1 MRKGKTSPSPSQGG
15 GANLLPLGE
24 IREGFLCLLFGLLLV
39 GCQSRQ
45 QQSHEVVSDFDSQQ
59 EEAALRTMLDE
70 VYQEVNLRWDN
81 DSEVNCYANSMEELY
96 TTKEYQQMYDTLHAI
111 EVQKFE
117 QGQADEAFFA
127 VGGNVWTM
135 GSHNLPFSTKV
146 VRVEFPNDST
156 ADLYFFLKPAE
167 GDSIPILWQLKK
179 ISDQWLIRNFIV
191 GGGYYEYNYDYMSS
205 MRDYIKRNQ

>member
-1 MRKGKTSPSPSQGG
+1 MNLHRLNRMRNSY
-15 GANLLPLGE
+15 L
-24 IREGFLCLLFGLLLV
+24 FLMSVLLLV

-45 QQSHEVVSDFDSQQ
+45 QQSHEVVSDFDSRQ
-59 EEAALRTMLDE
+59 EEAAVRTMLDE
-70 VYQEVNLRWDN
+70 VYQEVNLRWN
-81 DSEVNCYANSMEELY
+81 TDSELNSYANSMEELY

-117 QGQADEAFFA
+117 QGKADEAFFA

-135 GSHNLPFSTKV
+135 GAHNLPFSTKV

-167 GDSIPILWQLKK
+167 SDSIPILWQLKK
-179 ISDQWLIRNFIV
+179 ISDQWRIRNFIV
-191 GGGYYEYNYDYMSS
+191 GGGYYDYDYDYMSS

>member
-1 MRKGKTSPSPSQGG
+1 MNLHRLNRMRNSY
-15 GANLLPLGE
+15 L
-24 IREGFLCLLFGLLLV
+24 FLMSVLLLV

-45 QQSHEVVSDFDSQQ
+45 QQSHEVVSDFDSRQ
-59 EEAALRTMLDE
+59 EEAAVRTMLDE
-70 VYQEVNLRWDN
+70 VYQEVNLRWN
-81 DSEVNCYANSMEELY
+81 TDSELNSYANSMEELY

-117 QGQADEAFFA
+117 QGKADEAFFA

-167 GDSIPILWQLKK
+167 SDSIPILWQLKK
-179 ISDQWLIRNFIV
+179 ISDQWRIRNFIV
-191 GGGYYEYNYDYMSS
+191 GGGYYDYDYDYMSS